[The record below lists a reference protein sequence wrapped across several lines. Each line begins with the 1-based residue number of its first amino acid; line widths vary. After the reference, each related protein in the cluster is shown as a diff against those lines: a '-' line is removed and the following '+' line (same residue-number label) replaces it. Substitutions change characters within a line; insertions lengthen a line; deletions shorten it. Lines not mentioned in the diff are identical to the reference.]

1 MSASAPTSGPTGCCA
16 STATPPTIAPR
27 RSASTTSRP
36 TWWSRWPATTCG
48 CCSNWVSAPAESG
61 CCGPST
67 PDPVLMSSTS
77 TTLITA
83 TTTTSKRSSPP
94 SRLPCRVCTPGSTS
108 GLPRTD
114 TPDGSPDLSVATGLG
129 GAGCGGRR
137 IHLLVF
143 QRARAVAARQEHQ
156 DVAGERPDPAIPD
169 DCTGSAENFVTAP
182 RFIVPR
188 RSVAPSDRDWP
199 LPAGQTAAG

>member
-48 CCSNWVSAPAESG
+48 CSSNWASAPTEFG

-67 PDPVLMSSTS
+67 LDPVLMSSTS

-114 TPDGSPDLSVATGLG
+114 TADGSPDLPAATGLG
-129 GAGCGGRR
+129 GAGRGGDR
-137 IHLLVF
+137 IHVLVF
-143 QRARAVAARQEHQ
+143 QRARAVAAREEHE
-156 DVAGERPDPAIPD
+156 DVTAERPDPAVPD
-169 DCTGSAENFVTAP
+169 NYARSAENPFAAT
-182 RFIVPR
+182 RFIGSR
-188 RSVAPSDRDWP
+188 HAVAQSDGDWP
-199 LPAGQTAAG
+199 LSGR